1 MSSVASRKA
10 ARIYER
16 AAPARSASGSETRAG
31 DAREQSQLAAPERA
45 QGVGNDD

>member
-16 AAPARSASGSETRAG
+16 AAPASSASGSETRAG
-31 DAREQSQLAAPERA
+31 MPASGPSWPRRSA
-45 QGVGNDD
+45 QGVVNDD